1 MNIVHDLQIRY
12 NDLISRYNDLLL
24 RYPNIKAIEKS
35 QLVIVR
41 DEQAQIIIALTKL
54 KATLE
59 ETSHLD
65 ESYLTKD
72 VFECMICDDWEC
84 PICFKKKKDVSLMRT
99 LCGHVFCDDCIMQ
112 LKKIGPSSCPMC
124 RTSFFIDN

>member
-12 NDLISRYNDLLL
+12 NNLISRYDYLLS

-41 DEQAQIIIALTKL
+41 VEQSQIIIALTKL

-59 ETSHLD
+59 EMNRLD
-65 ESYLTKD
+65 KSYLTKY
-72 VFECMICDDWEC
+72 VSGCMVCDDWEC
-84 PICFKKKKDVSLMRT
+84 PICFEGKKDVSLMRT

-112 LKKIGPSSCPMC
+112 LKKVGPSSCPLC
-124 RTSFFIDN
+124 RTSLFIDN

>member
-12 NDLISRYNDLLL
+12 NDLISRYDYLLS

-59 ETSHLD
+59 EMNRLD
-65 ESYLTKD
+65 KSYLTKY
-72 VFECMICDDWEC
+72 VSGCMVCDDWEC
-84 PICFKKKKDVSLMRT
+84 PICFEKKKDVSLMRT

-112 LKKIGPSSCPMC
+112 LKKVAPSSCPLC
-124 RTSFFIDN
+124 RASFFIDN

>member
-41 DEQAQIIIALTKL
+41 DEQAHIIIALTKL

-65 ESYLTKD
+65 ESYLSKD
-72 VFECMICDDWEC
+72 VFECRICDDWEC

-112 LKKIGPSSCPMC
+112 LKKVAPSSCPLC
-124 RTSFFIDN
+124 RASFFIDN

>member
-12 NDLISRYNDLLL
+12 NNLISRYDYLLS
-24 RYPNIKAIEKS
+24 RYPNIKAIENS

-41 DEQAQIIIALTKL
+41 DEQSQIIIALTKL
-54 KATLE
+54 KATLDE
-59 ETSHLD
+59 MNRLD
-65 ESYLTKD
+65 KSYLTKY
-72 VFECMICDDWEC
+72 VSGCMVCDDWEC
-84 PICFKKKKDVSLMRT
+84 PICFEKKKDVSLMRT

-112 LKKIGPSSCPMC
+112 LKKVAPSSCPLC